1 MRKSFPIMNDTT
13 HKSINNT
20 IQDVINAI
28 NIYKLIKMNLN
39 ERYNYVRE
47 TEYKIGL
54 LCGTYPPDKV
64 ITFILQEIANH
75 DLGLLINYKNFSTCE
90 IAFIP
95 LAIILKMKIEK
106 GIDNPIS
113 NYYLGILPNKKYAFF
128 HEAYNYYNKIIPIT
142 NEFIMVGYNK
152 CYRKR
157 EIIY

>member
-1 MRKSFPIMNDTT
+1 MNDTT
-13 HKSINNT
+13 HRSIHKT

-54 LCGTYPPDKV
+54 WGTYPPGKV

-75 DLGLLINYKNFSTCE
+75 YLGLLINYKKFSTDE
-90 IAFIP
+90 IASIP
-95 LAIILKMKIEK
+95 IAIILKMKIEK

-142 NEFIMVGYNK
+142 NEFVMVGYNK
-152 CYRKR
+152 CYKKR